1 MKRVEQIRHGV
12 GMLMTCFLLRKILG
26 RSSLFVSFVTV
37 AIMLQ
42 KFIDDSHISGL
53 MSTLSTFV
61 YLNIRPRYLTARL
74 AGLQTHISMHRAKR
88 VG

>member
-42 KFIDDSHISGL
+42 K
-53 MSTLSTFV
+53 
-61 YLNIRPRYLTARL
+61 
-74 AGLQTHISMHRAKR
+74 
-88 VG
+88 